1 MLYTYL
7 SRRWQDSAMRNTRF
21 IFIEGIMG
29 AGKTT
34 AAEFLTDHLQRNSIA
49 ARLLPEGP
57 TISEREHPL
66 RIGPTLPH
74 PRAVWLDATIDEYV
88 ASSLAKWRAFARE
101 ADAAATVTVCDGLLF
116 HGNMTDVLLM
126 DAERQV
132 VQRYVT
138 TVVEIIHSLKPTLIY
153 FRHADIAR
161 AVRAVCDERG
171 SEWEAMQVAW
181 KVGSPY
187 GVRRELRGFEGL
199 VELYQGYRTTCD
211 DLYAQL
217 PLPKV
222 VIVRDGDW
230 AKCYRDILAF
240 LELHPDGTANDLP
253 ETETTDMCKG
263 ACI

>member
-1 MLYTYL
+1 
-7 SRRWQDSAMRNTRF
+7 
-21 IFIEGIMG
+21 MG

-34 AAEFLTDHLQRNSIA
+34 AAEFLTDHLQRNGIA
-49 ARLLPEGP
+49 ARFLPEGP

-199 VELYQGYRTTCD
+199 VELYQGYPGQSHLNFGWFSPTFLRDSAPLTVIPSPDPPRSAPRNGDCGPRRPLGKSGGCD
-211 DLYAQL
+211 SSVDESSERRRYGETDLDAIAL
-217 PLPKV
+217 
-222 VIVRDGDW
+222 
-230 AKCYRDILAF
+230 DIF
-240 LELHPDGTANDLP
+240 G
-253 ETETTDMCKG
+253 
-263 ACI
+263 